1 MDNKELRAKSVDQ
14 LKQLV
19 LDLKKEAFNLRFQ
32 AVSGEL
38 ANTARVRTVRRSL
51 ARVLTLIKE
60 KVAGG
65 SNA

>member
-1 MDNKELRAKSVDQ
+1 MDNKELRAKSIEQ

-38 ANTARVRTVRRSL
+38 ANTARVRTVRRTL
-51 ARVLTLIKE
+51 ARVHTLIKE